1 MHVFSINV
9 NNSAYDLNIKLVV
22 DVIVTA
28 VVIIEVAVVEVV
40 VAVVTV
46 VVVAAG
52 VVLVMTHMSVVVAA
66 VIGDRVDGEVT
77 TYPELGHIV
86 TQKLTRLVRP
96 ATYDIQRLQNYN

>member
-1 MHVFSINV
+1 MT
-9 NNSAYDLNIKLVV
+9 YNIKLVV
-22 DVIVTA
+22 DVVIVIA
-28 VVIIEVAVVEVV
+28 VVIAVVVVVVV

-52 VVLVMTHMSVVVAA
+52 VVLIMTHMSVVIAA

-77 TYPELGHIV
+77 THPELGHVV